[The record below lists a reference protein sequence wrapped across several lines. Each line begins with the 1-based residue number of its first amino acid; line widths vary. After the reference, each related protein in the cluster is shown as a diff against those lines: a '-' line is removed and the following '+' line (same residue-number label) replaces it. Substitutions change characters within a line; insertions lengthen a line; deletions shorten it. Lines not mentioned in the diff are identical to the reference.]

1 MPRVTPNH
9 DSRSTDGARTEWA
22 LPCAAIL
29 LLALALYLTA
39 PMGGSFWWSDA
50 PRHALNGIFL
60 KDALL
65 AASFANPARFA
76 FDYYVQYPALTIL
89 FYPPLLYVVSAPF
102 FLLFGDSH
110 ATAQAVIALHG
121 LALGCGMYAL
131 ARHWMDRWAALAT
144 ALLLLGLP
152 EIALWG
158 RQVMLEV
165 PALCWLVWAAYF
177 AVRHGRTHGT
187 WSLVFFAVFALFSL
201 YTKLSM
207 VFVVAVLALYLLLAR
222 GGRLLAERR
231 LWIVA
236 ALAVLGMVP
245 LIVITLKFGQANVQS
260 VSGIAD
266 TAASRTTLA
275 GWLWYARQ
283 LPEMAGIAGLAL
295 AALGFV
301 VSATAAAWQR
311 AERAMLGLWFVV
323 CYVAL
328 SYIDLKEA
336 RHGVIL
342 LVPLALWAGFGL
354 DWLARRIGG
363 TGELRPALAIGV
375 AAVLAAWTVAAQ
387 TVPRVDGYREAALRA
402 VAAAPPGSAVL
413 FSGKRDGSFI
423 FSMRTVAGRPDLQT
437 VRADKLFLEIAVR
450 RQIGVAERAHSESE
464 MIERIRSLG
473 VAVVIAQ
480 RDFWTD
486 LAQMA
491 QFQRVLDGPDFEEI
505 GRIAVTANVPVED
518 HELRLY
524 RVTGEIRPR
533 PRDSSIDLPI
543 IGRSIEGSSR

>member
-1 MPRVTPNH
+1 MPHVRPKPA
-9 DSRSTDGARTEWA
+9 SPSPDGARAGWV

-29 LLALALYLTA
+29 LLALALYVTA
-39 PMGGSFWWSDA
+39 PMDGSFWWSDA

-65 AASFANPARFA
+65 AAPFAHPARFA
-76 FDYYVQYPALTIL
+76 MDYYVQYPALTIL
-89 FYPPLLYVVSAPF
+89 FYPPLLYFISAPF

-177 AVRHGRTHGT
+177 AVRHGRRQGT
-187 WSLVFFAVFALFSL
+187 WSLALFAVFALFSL

-236 ALAVLGMVP
+236 ALAMIAMVP
-245 LIVITLKFGQANVQS
+245 LILITLKFGQANVQS

-266 TAASRTTLA
+266 TAASRRTLA
-275 GWLWYARQ
+275 GWVWYARQ
-283 LPEMAGIAGLAL
+283 LPEMAGIAGLVL
-295 AALGFV
+295 AAVGLA
-301 VSATAAAWQR
+301 VSRTSAAWLR
-311 AERAMLGLWFVV
+311 AERVMLGLWFVV
-323 CYVAL
+323 CYLAL
-328 SYIDLKEA
+328 SFIELKEA

-342 LVPLALWAGFGL
+342 LVPLAVWAGFGL

-363 TGELRPALAIGV
+363 TGGLRPALAVGV
-375 AAVLAAWTVAAQ
+375 AGALAAWTVAAQ

-402 VAAAPPGSAVL
+402 AAAAPPGSAVL

-423 FSMRTVAGRPDLQT
+423 FSMRTATGRPDLQT

-450 RQIGVAERAHSESE
+450 REIGVAERAHSEAE
-464 MIERIRSLG
+464 MIERIRNLG
-473 VAVVIAQ
+473 VAVVVAQ

-505 GRIAVTANVPVED
+505 GRIVVAANVPVED

-524 RVTGEIRPR
+524 RITGEIRPR
-533 PRDSSIDLPI
+533 PRESSIDLPI
-543 IGRSIEGSSR
+543 IGRSIEGGSR